1 VSDIQ
6 KAKGALQSFAMKCSP
21 DSSTSMMTVGDH
33 KLIRQ
38 RSFGVAVRGVEMQ
51 MATEKLA
58 THLGISNFH
67 VPDEEAASAPTEE
80 IRPFPKKLTEL
91 IAREGLFLSQ
101 VYNTDKTG
109 LFCRSLPEN
118 IQTMAKE
125 LSTKDILKKDL
136 EEVMAVLED
145 EVHKDV
151 DTRGQRTLQNLRN
164 YDIKAAI
171 FNWAAAWKD
180 VKVLTLANGW
190 KKLLQDVDLAD
201 DFEGFEVADYDRNLK
216 KAGEDSITKEFFWE
230 WLNSD
235 KAPKEDDDDDE
246 DEDITLFAPKL
257 SAVRAGLD
265 SAVEYLPANTNDP
278 DLQNYYSHLHELR
291 DLICRKQLETNK
303 QTKIDSFFRP
313 KTRQSQQDSPFV
325 YTHTVAAIVR
335 HYSTRAV

>member
-109 LFCRSLPEN
+109 IFCRSLPEN

-125 LSTKDILKKDL
+125 LSTN
-136 EEVMAVLED
+136 
-145 EVHKDV
+145 V

-180 VKVLTLANGW
+180 VK
-190 KKLLQDVDLAD
+190 KLLQDVDLPD

-235 KAPKEDDDDDE
+235 KGA
-246 DEDITLFAPKL
+246 
-257 SAVRAGLD
+257 S
-265 SAVEYLPANTNDP
+265 S
-278 DLQNYYSHLHELR
+278 
-291 DLICRKQLETNK
+291 
-303 QTKIDSFFRP
+303 
-313 KTRQSQQDSPFV
+313 
-325 YTHTVAAIVR
+325 
-335 HYSTRAV
+335 

>member
-190 KKLLQDVDLAD
+190 KKLLQNVDLAD

-216 KAGEDSITKEFFWE
+216 KAVTKLLTEKE
-230 WLNSD
+230 IAASCA
-235 KAPKEDDDDDE
+235 APKEDDDDDDE

-325 YTHTVAAIVR
+325 CTHTVAAIVR